1 MLDVRLARL
10 GLPLP
15 LEPAIG
21 RALMHRDRGAQHEG
35 LVLAWE
41 LAVRILAGSLWAV
54 CRDVGA
60 TSPALDAVAAKLDR
74 PSLGHWVELARTCA
88 TLLRERTEP
97 AALAVRAT
105 LDGLQ
110 QPLPQDGGLRAL
122 SLRIAALPG
131 DGATKPRRI
140 QELLDQLPRYRN
152 DAQSTHKDLG
162 PTFRE
167 DSVPALLEG
176 LIDFCERVPLLGNF
190 SLVLVGRLE
199 RSAAG
204 RSVELAR
211 LHGTF
216 LTWAARDLPE
226 TTWQKLLSS
235 RPYLFLEPDLVVPLF
250 PMCAASASGSEWHVG
265 WYSRQVHKPTVVYQ
279 SAGGQEFQL
288 ALAPDDLASLARGA
302 RRSIDDAAT
311 AEILRHEPYRGL
323 LAYQEEHAAI
333 FFGREEETEAAV
345 ARAEEHGALFVYGAS
360 GSGKSSWLRAGIV
373 PALRARAALAG
384 KTLRTIT
391 LVPGDRPLASLRRA
405 LMAARGGSP
414 EDAARWA
421 RAVDEALA
429 NASATIGSTA
439 ASTTSSQSTTSSS
452 STSGATR
459 DDDFALAHLL
469 RGLAAGGER
478 PVLLVDQLEEAAL
491 AAIDPAE
498 GRAFLALV
506 AGAARSAADVGAI
519 VLASAR
525 ADLLAPLIEHAGL
538 RRFLQEDGLPIGSIP
553 PERLTRVI
561 VDPLHGRKVG
571 VEPGLAETIVA
582 DVGSEP
588 GSLALLSQVLTTLWT
603 ERGRFGGALTKQGY
617 VDAGR
622 VAGAL
627 EKQAE
632 AALAE
637 VRNAPGATKNA
648 SIESSPSSGT
658 GASIDRRVDRLFRA
672 LAQSDEGERFTR
684 RRVTLA
690 DLASE
695 LGTSEADLRTLSAP
709 FVKRRLVVLS
719 GDGESSQ
726 TAEVAHERLLVAW
739 PRLRDLLASEREV
752 LELRKEVEHASSAWS
767 ASGGGRS
774 ELWSDA
780 TSKLPRSEELL
791 AAQRLDLDQ
800 RGRAFLAASRA
811 DVRRRKRIE
820 RAVLAAVAVLAIGA
834 AGAAWFATRAT
845 REARENALR
854 ADRSAADARDQAQ
867 IAQSNEA
874 KATSERERADE
885 QARIAEA
892 NAARATQKANDVLS
906 LSAIQDLK
914 DLEARA
920 DALWPA
926 HPENLAAYEQ
936 WLADARELVEG
947 RAEAPGVKSKPSLA
961 QHEAKLAEVRLRA
974 RERTAEE
981 VEADRRASPSF
992 AEWESSR
999 ARLLWM
1005 RRMLG
1010 EEAWPSATGVE
1021 AALAAESLPTTANGL
1036 NERAWKLVDVDPAK
1050 IVYGRE
1056 VEALI
1061 LSRRALALAQ
1071 DDERAG
1077 IRDTLAWALFR
1088 CGRFDEAREQ
1098 ADIAVEE
1105 AQGRQRDE
1113 LATSRTD
1120 LLAQIAAWKAAAA
1133 EDSSAL
1139 ADASAASA
1147 PDSRA
1152 EEMRKLGDRVAD
1164 LERAVSER
1172 RTYDFEDGEDR
1183 WWHEQLSKLVSDL
1196 HALTDEQAGGL
1207 YSSGI
1212 SEVRGWGIVRREEF
1226 ARSIEERSVS
1236 GADASGRWSEA
1247 IVAIASSPKYGGLQL
1262 TAQLG
1267 LLPIGAD
1274 PDSGLWEFAHL
1285 QTGDEAKRGADG
1297 KLVLTDGMGLVFVL
1311 IPGGTFA
1318 MGAQSDPAEAN
1329 FDPQAGGN
1337 ESPVHEVT
1345 LDAYFLSKYEL
1356 TQGQWEQFVGRN
1368 PSLYDEARYSGGWNR
1383 ERSAWSGLHPVEQV
1397 SWNDGM
1403 RTLGQLG
1410 LEFPTEAQWEY
1421 GCRAETS
1428 SPYWSG
1434 EADAELSAVANVSD
1448 EFAKANGGPFGRWES
1463 WDDGNV
1469 VHATVGSYR
1478 ANGFGL
1484 HDVHGNVWEWCRD
1497 RYGGYDLAV
1506 RAGDGERQVTGSAN
1520 RVYRGG
1526 SFSNA
1531 ASFARSAYRSYN
1543 SPEFR
1548 VNGLG
1553 LRPAR
1558 ASRLSPSPLH
1568 PSGK

>member
-571 VEPGLAETIVA
+571 VEPGLAETIVG

-603 ERGRFGGALTKQGY
+603 ERERFGGALTKQGY

-632 AALAE
+632 TALSEARAGAA
-637 VRNAPGATKNA
+637 GAGNGPSAA
-648 SIESSPSSGT
+648 SGSAGSVSA
-658 GASIDRRVDRLFRA
+658 ASAIDKRVDRLFRA

-684 RRVTLA
+684 RRVKLA

-695 LGTSEADLRTLSAP
+695 LATSEGELRTLSAP

-719 GDGESSQ
+719 GDAENSQ
-726 TAEVAHERLLVAW
+726 TAEVAHESLLVAW

-780 TSKLPRSEELL
+780 TSKLRRSEELL
-791 AAQRLDLDQ
+791 AASRLDLDQ
-800 RGRAFLAASRA
+800 RGRKFLSASRSG
-811 DVRRRKRIE
+811 VRRRKRVE
-820 RAVLAAVAVLAIGA
+820 RAVLAVVAVLVVA
-834 AGAAWFATRAT
+834 AAWAAWVATRASEHARLVSRLSVALQRT
-845 REARENALR
+845 NASLENGRKELVEARNRADREARV
-854 ADRSAADARDQAQ
+854 
-867 IAQSNEA
+867 
-874 KATSERERADE
+874 
-885 QARIAEA
+885 
-892 NAARATQKANDVLS
+892 ATQRANDVLS
-906 LSAIQDLK
+906 LSAVQDLK
-914 DLEARA
+914 DLEAGA

-926 HPENLAAYEQ
+926 HPENLAGYES
-936 WLADARELVEG
+936 WLEDARELIEG
-947 RAEAPGVKSKPSLA
+947 RAGDAARGIKARPSLE
-961 QHEAKLAEVRLRA
+961 QHQAKLLEFEAQALPQTEEQRVAERA
-974 RERTAEE
+974 AHP
-981 VEADRRASPSF
+981 RAKEF
-992 AEWESSR
+992 AEAR
-999 ARLLWM
+999 ARLQWM
-1005 RRMLG
+1005 KRMLG
-1010 EEAWPSATGVE
+1010 EDPWPSESEIEAQLAVEKLPTDADGLNKVAWPLVD
-1021 AALAAESLPTTANGL
+1021 PD
-1036 NERAWKLVDVDPAK
+1036 KLVN
-1050 IVYGRE
+1050 GGE
-1056 VEALI
+1056 VRGLLLA
-1061 LSRRALALAQ
+1061 RRAVAAAPETQ
-1071 DDERAG
+1071 RHMY
-1077 IRDTLAWALFR
+1077 RDTLAWALFR
-1088 CGRFDEAREQ
+1088 TGRF
-1098 ADIAVEE
+1098 EE
-1105 AQGRQRDE
+1105 ALSEERRALAEAPETSKSEYAGQVKKLEEAVSGWRGGDGSL
-1113 LATSRTD
+1113 LATRREE
-1120 LLAQIAAWKAAAA
+1120 AARIANEVAALEA
-1133 EDSSAL
+1133 E
-1139 ADASAASA
+1139 
-1147 PDSRA
+1147 
-1152 EEMRKLGDRVAD
+1152 VN
-1164 LERAVSER
+1164 R
-1172 RTYDFEDGEDR
+1172 RQTWSFADGEAR
-1183 WWHEQLSKLVSDL
+1183 WWHVQLSKLVADL
-1196 HALTDEQAGGL
+1196 EALRDPQTGL
-1207 YSSGI
+1207 FSSGI
-1212 SEVRGWGIVRREEF
+1212 SEVPGWGIVRREEF

-1236 GADASGRWSEA
+1236 GADASERWSEA

-1262 TAQLG
+1262 KAQLG
-1267 LLPIGAD
+1267 LLPISAD

-1285 QTGDEAKRGADG
+1285 QTGDEAERGADG
-1297 KLVLTDGMGLVFVL
+1297 KLVLRDGMGLVFVL
-1311 IPGGTFA
+1311 IPGGKFW
-1318 MGAQSDPAEAN
+1318 MGAQKIDPAGQN
-1329 FDPQAGGN
+1329 YDPQEGSN
-1337 ESPVHEVT
+1337 EGPVHEVE
-1345 LDAYFLSKYEL
+1345 LSPYFLSKYEM
-1356 TQGQWEQFVGRN
+1356 TQGQWSRIAANN
-1368 PSLYDEARYSGGWNR
+1368 PSYYQPPGGLAP
-1383 ERSAWSGLHPVEQV
+1383 SLLHPVEQV
-1397 SWNDGM
+1397 SWTM
-1403 RTLGQLG
+1403 CFELLERLG
-1410 LEFPTEAQWEY
+1410 LSLPSEAQWEC
-1421 GCRAETS
+1421 GARGGTS
-1428 SPYWSG
+1428 TPWWTGPERESLRGMVNIADQTAKKAGAPWSDINDWPDL
-1434 EADAELSAVANVSD
+1434 E
-1448 EFAKANGGPFGRWES
+1448 
-1463 WDDGNV
+1463 DGSV
-1469 VHATVGSYR
+1469 VHCAVGKYA
-1478 ANGFGL
+1478 ANAFGL
-1484 HDVHGNVWEWCRD
+1484 HEVHGNVWEWCLD
-1497 RYGGYDLAV
+1497 GFDPGFYGKK
-1506 RAGDGERQVTGSAN
+1506 AGKDPVSPWLGSAA
-1520 RVYRGG
+1520 RPTRGCC
-1526 SFSNA
+1526 FNNA
-1531 ASFARSAYRSYN
+1531 ASLARSAARNDSTPAYRGN
-1543 SPEFR
+1543 S
-1548 VNGLG
+1548 LG
-1553 LRPAR
+1553 LRPSR
-1558 ASRLSPSPLH
+1558 ALRLSSSPLH
-1568 PSGK
+1568 PPK